1 MSIPSWKRSSF
12 QAHHRFGLYSEV
24 MYCNFT
30 KGLEPV
36 SFLNLIYTPYDEPRG
51 PRTPGG
57 SMRRTRTIQAGSWA
71 NRFPGNPRIKL
82 DYSRFISFYDEG
94 MFPSLHAN
102 RTGLERWDHR
112 LQAISKEDV
121 ETLFATLDNIF
132 STNSMDPRSRIDWQ
146 TLLHVV
152 TDRYAER
159 LELLAYL
166 LNSTISDTPP
176 DKVLQKAHR
185 YVSSMLMPYT
195 LYDVVPPRN
204 HTGIGSHSWATPV
217 FKHCGTTHTKHLV
230 DIDAS
235 LPESLSASEKLLLR
249 AVQDV
254 SKEICR
260 VLVNIWAEGEESWG
274 AVARE
279 HDAESMNQ
287 TPKQVGF
294 DVMNAQGM
302 LAGWS
307 ASISN
312 LMEWLDWSIWVRCRP
327 ECGYEEMCYLPTWPY
342 FLPPLDDDP
351 EGPGPTEISEGHLSQ
366 PRAPSEEEWRRPKPK
381 CVRRVEP
388 YEL

>member
-1 MSIPSWKRSSF
+1 
-12 QAHHRFGLYSEV
+12 
-24 MYCNFT
+24 MYCNLT

-36 SFLNLIYTPYDEPRG
+36 SFLNLRYTPDDKPRG
-51 PRTPGG
+51 PTTPSG
-57 SMRRTRTIQAGSWA
+57 SSRHTSTIQAGSWA
-71 NRFPGNPRIKL
+71 NRFPGELRIKL
-82 DYSRFISFYDEG
+82 DYSRFISFYDVG
-94 MFPSLHAN
+94 LFPSLHAN
-102 RTGLERWDHR
+102 RTGLERRDHQ
-112 LQAISKEDV
+112 LQAISKEDI

-132 STNSMDPRSRIDWQ
+132 STNSTDTTSGIDWQ

-166 LNSTISDTPP
+166 LNSTISDTSL

-204 HTGIGSHSWATPV
+204 HTGIESHSWATPV
-217 FKHCGTTHTKHLV
+217 FKQCATTHTKHLV

-279 HDAESMNQ
+279 YDAESMDQN
-287 TPKQVGF
+287 PKQVGF
-294 DVMNAQGM
+294 DVTNAQRM
-302 LAGWS
+302 VAGWS
-307 ASISN
+307 ASLSN
-312 LMEWLDWSIWVRCRP
+312 LMEWRL
-327 ECGYEEMCYLPTWPY
+327 G
-342 FLPPLDDDP
+342 PLSTRMWLRGDVLFANMA
-351 EGPGPTEISEGHLSQ
+351 I
-366 PRAPSEEEWRRPKPK
+366 PRAKQ
-381 CVRRVEP
+381 
-388 YEL
+388 